1 MAKLYYGQGECNIE
15 GTEIRGVQIH
25 YSGKMRAELTANDH
39 FALMNKNNI
48 VIIFPLPYQED
59 FLTNLFRYNGS
70 MKINQ
75 VIVAGKD
82 GQKVPCSIHRMMDYT
97 ELLTSNSEDMTTNSE
112 DLKGNYTS
120 TKRAKVQNVISNL
133 NTTTHD
139 GDLGTADDELYEG
152 LYHIHLKDTPM
163 AMTGAFHTSSS
174 VRLYPMKDGKII
186 KPTIRK
192 TTNKARRT
200 STRTSGSKGGS
211 Y

>member
-1 MAKLYYGQGECNIE
+1 
-15 GTEIRGVQIH
+15 
-25 YSGKMRAELTANDH
+25 
-39 FALMNKNNI
+39 
-48 VIIFPLPYQED
+48 
-59 FLTNLFRYNGS
+59 

-112 DLKGNYTS
+112 DLKANYTS

-163 AMTGAFHTSSS
+163 AMTGAYHTSSS
-174 VRLYPMKDGKII
+174 VPLYFMKNGKIVNKII
-186 KPTIRK
+186 KK

-200 STRTSGSKGGS
+200 STKTGGSKGGS